1 MKYHTIGK
9 AELTNNNEKKN
20 WIVLNWESGPLQESP
35 AFRILKIFLFNFF
48 FWHGLKVFSPYLS
61 IQHRVRSLYPFPF
74 DFFLSRSL
82 LSVYFFFYFNL
93 FFFIFLRQ
101 SSPLPEWES
110 SREEI
115 QILKNFTNKE
125 RRREKPGSSSI
136 SIVQASSTP
145 TVNVLYNCA
154 SSSSTTTTKIKSF
167 QNQKRKEFFFK
178 KVFPFLFPFFFFFL
192 NNKKNAGMNSHLI
205 FLHLFNA
212 HLLRVRPCLPF
223 LPLSPA
229 GRIYSS
235 RLSWDFSEVE
245 TTKQQKTELS
255 ESLSTSSSLPWI

>member
-1 MKYHTIGK
+1 MSLPRSGFKYFY
-9 AELTNNNEKKN
+9 L
-20 WIVLNWESGPLQESP
+20 
-35 AFRILKIFLFNFF
+35 FF
-48 FWHGLKVFSPYLS
+48 FIFFCTVSRFSHL
-61 IQHRVRSLYPFPF
+61 ISLYNTGSSLSLLFHLI
-74 DFFLSRSL
+74 FFLSRSL

-93 FFFIFLRQ
+93 FFFTFLRQ

-136 SIVQASSTP
+136 SIVQTSSTR
-145 TVNVLYNCA
+145 TFNVLYNCA

-167 QNQKRKEFFFK
+167 QSQKEKNLKK
-178 KVFPFLFPFFFFFL
+178 KVFPFLFPFFFFL

-229 GRIYSS
+229 GRIYSG
-235 RLSWDFSEVE
+235 RLSSEDFSEVE
-245 TTKQQKTELS
+245 TTKQKKTELS
-255 ESLSTSSSLPWI
+255 ESLSTSSSSPWI